1 MDEVKAR
8 RIGMAIR
15 FTLILM
21 ISIRTARQ
29 NAGGNAITTIGHAAM
44 SLLTTTVPPDPNL
57 LAMTDPY
64 RTMVAKADS

>member
-29 NAGGNAITTIGHAAM
+29 NAGGNAITTIGYAAM
-44 SLLTTTVPPDPNL
+44 SLLTTT
-57 LAMTDPY
+57 A
-64 RTMVAKADS
+64 